1 MTPHGRHRSG
11 ACGSPRPVQLRGQSR
26 LGSRQPGLFLQVTF
40 LHNLF
45 KFVTLGLTPDRNI
58 LRNWNKRKKTFG
70 SQNLG
75 KGHIGT
81 ATVLLIHHP
90 GSASRT
96 GRTTVVWKVSA
107 STTRGA
113 GRHTVQPTARYLG
126 SGRGSVDRREMHGR
140 HVPLLGS
147 ADASRLRL

>member
-1 MTPHGRHRSG
+1 MTRHGRHRTR
-11 ACGSPRPVQLRGQSR
+11 ACGPPRPVQLPRR
-26 LGSRQPGLFLQVTF
+26 RRRGSRQPGLLLQITF

-45 KFVTLGLTPDRNI
+45 KFVTLGSTPDKNI

-107 STTRGA
+107 STTRGV
-113 GRHTVQPTARYLG
+113 GRHTVQPTARHLG
-126 SGRGSVDRREMHGR
+126 SGRGSVDRREVHGR

-147 ADASRLRL
+147 ADAS